1 MAILLSLSYNRM
13 SPSPVPIRATRPYR
27 GPADAGPK
35 GVSWGSAIRTRTNS
49 FRDYRAACYPI
60 PHGTLRS
67 RALGTVRSAG
77 LEPALS
83 TSSTWPLCRW
93 STSAEPSSG
102 ADPDRRPYGGRV
114 TAVCDGMPPG
124 RRPRLTACGRRD
136 SNAQAARS
144 ELARYPGSRH
154 SRIVRHQGLEPRT
167 VSLRGCCSD
176 HLS

>member
-1 MAILLSLSYNRM
+1 MLLPLSYSRM

-60 PHGTLRS
+60 PHRPPWSQGS
-67 RALGTVRSAG
+67 VRSAG

-83 TSSTWPLCRW
+83 TSSTWPLFRW

-114 TAVCDGMPPG
+114 TAVCDGGPPG
-124 RRPRLTACGRRD
+124 GQARRTARGLQGRPRTGPRAEGAIRTRKPRGLSSRGIPVPVTPASCAARD
-136 SNAQAARS
+136 SN
-144 ELARYPGSRH
+144 P
-154 SRIVRHQGLEPRT
+154 EP
-167 VSLRGCCSD
+167 SA
-176 HLS
+176 